1 MQIRR
6 CAIVMFEPR
15 SEVSLDLSLL
25 LQGQAGLVTRMHW
38 QALAAHLDAPVEV
51 SIEEIDVLGRIEP
64 DRWVEPAEVGLEG
77 AALAR
82 LLEIGL
88 VISQEPGEASHRDRD
103 QRVRDANWWPLSALQ
118 HRMGRW
124 GGINSAREMREHKLV
139 TAQDLHAR
147 FGAPPAAVDAP
158 DTAPL
163 MLPDTPDDARDE
175 LLRKRATCR
184 NFDAQRTLAL
194 PLLAQVLKRTVQA
207 HAALRPGDGMEFL
220 KKNIPSGGGLHP
232 LETYVVALAV
242 DGLAPGVYHYHPL
255 EHALRPVA
263 VATDD
268 LRTLM
273 LGFVSGQDWFADAP
287 LHIIQV
293 ARFPRSFWKYRSH
306 PKAYRAV
313 LLDAGH
319 LSQQWM
325 LSATELGLAAYVTAA
340 INEIDVEKAL
350 GLDGIDASP
359 VMICG
364 LGWRAD
370 AQVTSEFDPLQQV
383 WRGNPALQP

>member
-15 SEVSLDLSLL
+15 SEVSLDVSLL
-25 LQGQAGLVTRMHW
+25 LQGQAGLVTRKFWH
-38 QALAAHLDAPVEV
+38 ALAAHLDGPVEV
-51 SIEEIDVLGRIEP
+51 SIQEIDLLGRIAS
-64 DRWVEPAEVGLEG
+64 DRWVEHAQVGIEG
-77 AALAR
+77 IVLQR

-88 VISQEPGEASHRDRD
+88 LISEGPGEAANRDRD
-103 QRVRDANWWPLSALQ
+103 QSVRDANWWPLSALQ

-124 GGINSAREMREHKLV
+124 ADINSAREMREHKLV
-139 TAQDLHAR
+139 TAHDLHAR
-147 FGAPPAAVDAP
+147 FGAPPVAVDAP
-158 DTAPL
+158 GTAPL
-163 MLPDTPDDARDE
+163 ALPDTPDDARDE

-184 NFDAQRTLAL
+184 NFDTERTLAI
-194 PLLAQVLKRTVQA
+194 PLLAQVLKRTVRA

-242 DGLAPGVYHYHPL
+242 DGIAPGVYHYHPM

-268 LRTLM
+268 LRATV
-273 LGFVSGQDWFADAP
+273 LGFVSGQDWFANAP

-293 ARFPRSFWKYRSH
+293 ARFPRSFWKYRRH

-340 INEIDVEKAL
+340 INEINIERAL

-370 AQVTSEFDPLQQV
+370 EQVTSEFDPLQQV
-383 WRGNPALQP
+383 WGQ

>member
-15 SEVSLDLSLL
+15 SDVSLDVSLL
-25 LQGQAGLVTRMHW
+25 LQGQAGLITRMFWH
-38 QALAAHLDAPVEV
+38 ALAAHLDAPVEV
-51 SIEEIDVLGRIEP
+51 TAEDMEVLGRIAA
-64 DRWVEPAEVGLEG
+64 DGWVDPQQVEMKQGT
-77 AALAR
+77 LAR
-82 LLEIGL
+82 LLELGL
-88 VISQEPGEASHRDRD
+88 LIDEQPGHSLHALHQQRD

-118 HRMGRW
+118 HRLGRW
-124 GGINSAREMREHKLV
+124 GGVNSAQEMREGKLV
-139 TAQDLHAR
+139 TAQDLHAK
-147 FGAPPAAVDAP
+147 FGAPPAAVIAP
-158 DTAPL
+158 DATPL
-163 MLPDTPDDARDE
+163 VLPESPDEARDV
-175 LLRKRATCR
+175 LLRQRATCR
-184 NFDAQRTLAL
+184 NFDTQRALSLAH
-194 PLLAQVLKRTVQA
+194 LAQMLKRTVKA

-255 EHALRPVA
+255 EHALRPLPG
-263 VATDD
+263 ATGD
-268 LRTLM
+268 LRSRV
-273 LGFVSGQDWFADAP
+273 LGFVAGQDWFADAP

-340 INEIDVEKAL
+340 INEIDVETAL

-370 AQVTSEFDPLQQV
+370 EQVTSEFDPLRQV
-383 WRGNPALQP
+383 WPE